1 MDNLLVCLEGL
12 GFVPLEIKIY
22 LALLDHGA
30 MSPYQIAKKI
40 DISRPSIYNAL
51 EHMVTK
57 GMVEVIPTDTVMY
70 VAEQPEVLLGKV
82 ENNYVRNLKD
92 AKEGLNQYLE
102 TRYEEKCANIEGFEI
117 IIEKAKY
124 ILREAKEEVFI
135 NTDVELEVMK
145 EEIQQAIDRG
155 VRVIVF
161 SFVEMPITC
170 KNMEVYSHNRKR
182 AKDNTNTR
190 FMIVADES
198 IVLVADAKKGRNN
211 WSGTVT
217 NNKLMRNIVMEHIH
231 NDIYMLK
238 LKAMYGNEFYEKIRI
253 NTKKEKRSF

>member
-182 AKDNTNTR
+182 TKDNTNTR